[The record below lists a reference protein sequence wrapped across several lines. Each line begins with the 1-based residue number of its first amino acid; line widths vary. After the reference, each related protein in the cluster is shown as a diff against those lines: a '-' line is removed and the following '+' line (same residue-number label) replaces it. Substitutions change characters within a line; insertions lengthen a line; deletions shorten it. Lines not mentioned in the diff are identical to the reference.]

1 MGIDGLLKNLK
12 KCMQEKNLEQYRG
25 QKAAVD
31 TYAWYMKISNIGY
44 IR

>member
-12 KCMQEKNLEQYRG
+12 TCMREKNLEEFRG

-31 TYAWYMKISNIGY
+31 TYAW
-44 IR
+44 

>member
-12 KCMQEKNLEQYRG
+12 KCMQEKNLEEYRG

-31 TYAWYMKISNIGY
+31 TYAWYSILYKGY
-44 IR
+44 IK